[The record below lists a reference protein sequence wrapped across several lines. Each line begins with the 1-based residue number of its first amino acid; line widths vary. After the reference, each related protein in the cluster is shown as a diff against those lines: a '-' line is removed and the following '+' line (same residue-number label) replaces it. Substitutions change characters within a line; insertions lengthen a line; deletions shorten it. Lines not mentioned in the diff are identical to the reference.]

1 MDHGMDHGIDNGTD
15 HGNHIFQ
22 SLPEDIETGSAS
34 IPQINV
40 ALGERMIPV
49 HDEPILLTDI
59 NLEEHRVTFDK
70 DIQSGTINELQ
81 TNLNNSFF
89 NKKKYFLVCLI
100 ISSYCF
106 LYLVIVFLRNI
117 L

>member
-1 MDHGMDHGIDNGTD
+1 
-15 HGNHIFQ
+15 
-22 SLPEDIETGSAS
+22 
-34 IPQINV
+34 V
-40 ALGERMIPV
+40 ALAERMISV

-81 TNLNNSFF
+81 MNLNNSFF

-100 ISSYCF
+100 HIITFIYCILIGKNDKEMTKIF
-106 LYLVIVFLRNI
+106 YYQVIINGIIYLIFIPFKIYEIIFQCR
-117 L
+117 